1 MGLIG
6 NINVL
11 SRVQGHSSNA
21 LASRGFS
28 PLNKPASLYAFYVQD
43 RVENRTQQMSAS
55 FPTGTEPPYSYM
67 LAYRGGELSSTT
79 YANGSSTVTS
89 SLLLGKI
96 MEANLS
102 GSGDLSASMSL
113 ITSILASLSGSS
125 TLSGSLSTS
134 LSLAANLI
142 GSGSLSGSLSML
154 IPLASALSGSGSVS
168 ANLKGN
174 LDMEAQIYVNQSEA
188 TVDQI
193 VSAVW
198 NAVASDYNTS
208 GTMGQKLNG
217 AGSAGDPW
225 TTDLSGYNT
234 ADTAG
239 LILKQAKAKAALASA
254 LSA

>member
-6 NINVL
+6 NINVV
-11 SRVQGHSSNA
+11 SRIQGHSSNA

-28 PLNKPASLYAFYVQD
+28 PLNKIPSLYSFYVQD
-43 RVENRTQQMSAS
+43 RVENRTEQMTAS

-67 LAYRGGELSSTT
+67 LAYKGGELSSTT
-79 YANGSSTVTS
+79 YANGTG
-89 SLLLGKI
+89 SLSGSLALGKI

-113 ITSILASLSGSS
+113 ITSIAAALSGSG
-125 TLSGSLSTS
+125 TLSGSLSTT

-154 IPLASALSGSGSVS
+154 IPLAAALSGSGAIT

-174 LDMEAQIYVNQSEA
+174 LDMEADIYVNQSQA

-193 VSAVW
+193 VAAVW
-198 NAVASDYNTS
+198 NAVAADYNTS

-225 TTDLSGYNT
+225 TTDLSAYNT

-239 LILKQAKAKAALASA
+239 LILKQAKAKAALAAA